1 MAVRISSWLSRPLSL
16 RLLLGQARL
25 ATRLFRE
32 PRVPVSLKVI
42 PVLAG
47 LYVVSP
53 IDLVPDFFPGVGQL
67 DDLGI
72 VLAAMELFVRL
83 CPSAAQAFHRDA
95 IAQRRRYSPMS
106 STDDFIEAEW
116 RHG

>member
-1 MAVRISSWLSRPLSL
+1 MAIRISSWLSRPLSL

-83 CPSAAQAFHRDA
+83 CPSPAQAFHRDA